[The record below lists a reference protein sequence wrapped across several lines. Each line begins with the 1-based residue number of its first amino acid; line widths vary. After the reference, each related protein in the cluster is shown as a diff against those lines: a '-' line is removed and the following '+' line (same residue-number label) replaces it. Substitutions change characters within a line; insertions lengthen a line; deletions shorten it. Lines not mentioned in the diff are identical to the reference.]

1 MSTHSKALAQST
13 EHPTIDPDLPRKRP
27 TLTHYLMLLPAVLM
41 FTIFI
46 TLPAIQGIVF
56 SFTNYAGYG
65 EWRWIGL
72 ANYRALFQDP
82 VNGDAYSFTI
92 VFAAAT
98 AVLTN
103 IIALFLAVLLSSRI
117 RFGNFFKGVYFIPM
131 VLSGLVVAYCFQYI
145 FSQSL
150 PAMISWGPIGRG
162 ILSDPFW
169 AGVAVVLVS
178 TWQSLPGSI
187 IIYLAGL
194 SSVGEDIYEAG
205 TIDGATSTE
214 KFRYL
219 TLPLLAPFVIINT
232 ILGLKNALNVYD
244 VIVGLT
250 NGGPGTATRSI
261 AMSIVNTLSS
271 SDFAYGAANAVVFGL
286 FTIILSIL
294 QLAIIRKLG
303 GSK

>member
-150 PAMISWGPIGRG
+150 PAMISFGRPV
-162 ILSDPFW
+162 DP
-169 AGVAVVLVS
+169 
-178 TWQSLPGSI
+178 PE
-187 IIYLAGL
+187 
-194 SSVGEDIYEAG
+194 VGA
-205 TIDGATSTE
+205 
-214 KFRYL
+214 R
-219 TLPLLAPFVIINT
+219 
-232 ILGLKNALNVYD
+232 
-244 VIVGLT
+244 
-250 NGGPGTATRSI
+250 
-261 AMSIVNTLSS
+261 
-271 SDFAYGAANAVVFGL
+271 
-286 FTIILSIL
+286 
-294 QLAIIRKLG
+294 
-303 GSK
+303 

>member
-1 MSTHSKALAQST
+1 MSTTSEMT
-13 EHPTIDPDLPRKRP
+13 TPTAARPAIDPDLPRRRP
-27 TLTHYLMLLPAVLM
+27 TMTHYLMLLPAVLL

-46 TLPAIQGIVF
+46 TLPAIQGIFF

-72 ANYRALFQDP
+72 ANYKALFQDP
-82 VNGDAYSFTI
+82 VNGQAYAFTI
-92 VFAAAT
+92 AFAAAT

-103 IIALFLAVLLSSRI
+103 MLALLLAVLLTSKV

-145 FSQSL
+145 FSQAL
-150 PAMISWGPIGRG
+150 PALITWGPIGRG
-162 ILSDPFW
+162 VLSDPFW
-169 AGVAVVLVS
+169 AGVAVVLVA

-232 ILGLKNALNVYD
+232 VLGLKNALNVYD

-261 AMSIVNTLSS
+261 AMSIVGTLNS
-271 SDFAYGAANAVVFGL
+271 SDFAYGAANAVVFGA

-294 QLAIIRKLG
+294 QLALIRKIG